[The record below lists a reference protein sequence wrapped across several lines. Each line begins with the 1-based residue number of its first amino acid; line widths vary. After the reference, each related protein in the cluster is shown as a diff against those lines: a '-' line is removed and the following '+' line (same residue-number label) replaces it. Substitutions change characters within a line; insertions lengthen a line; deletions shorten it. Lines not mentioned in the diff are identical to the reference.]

1 METNMSTAKH
11 SDAGAA
17 TTTRRKVLAAAALAM
32 SGIALPRAVSSK
44 VTADEIS
51 KSEESIRQQILFT
64 ASRKR
69 LYDALTDAKQFD
81 QVARLSAAMQG
92 GMPPGAKPTRL
103 SSTPSSEFAL
113 FGGHIVGRQIE
124 LVANAR
130 IVQAW
135 RAGNWDPGSYSIA
148 RFELIEQGSGTQLL
162 FEHTGFPKGQ
172 SEHLAA
178 GWKENYWEPLEK
190 FLK

>member
-1 METNMSTAKH
+1 MSTAKH

-103 SSTPSSEFAL
+103 SATPGSEFAL